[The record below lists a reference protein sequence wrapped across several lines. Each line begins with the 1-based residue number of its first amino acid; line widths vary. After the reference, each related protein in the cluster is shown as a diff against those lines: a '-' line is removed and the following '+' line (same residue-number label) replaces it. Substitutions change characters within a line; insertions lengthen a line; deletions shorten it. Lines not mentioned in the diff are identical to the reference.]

1 MKKSLSHTRVSV
13 KLRKAEFRK
22 EWYLYIE
29 SYPVI
34 CKNGGKPQRVR
45 EYVNRTITTPIRDKS
60 RTARTASDGSVTYKP
75 KRDVNGVILCKSELD
90 QESCIYAD
98 KVRTIRQKEYDT
110 AGLYSESEASLLEQ
124 KEKSQ
129 CDFITYFKSIIDIRH
144 RNSSDSIIVNW
155 NRVYALMLIFT
166 DNQPMIFANIDTK
179 LVEDFRLFLLDA
191 PQGGNKKGTIS
202 QNTASTYFAIFKAG
216 LKQAFVDGY
225 FVSDIAAKI
234 KGIKEK
240 EARRGAGVVNQLCL
254 DFKATFPDV
263 RGFSVRNLYYM
274 KEWYEFYMTDDEHKQ
289 ILHQLGAKLQET
301 ENQNPIKLHQLGA
314 EIISNDKISNILE
327 NNGMLP
333 SMRNGDLNVAMIF
346 TRRAHVTSR
355 SKSITANSIVRTNL
369 LKRNLKPSVVP

>member
-34 CKNGGKPQRVR
+34 SKNGGKPQRVR
-45 EYVNRTITTPIRDKS
+45 EYVNRTITTPIWDKS

-98 KVRTIRQKEYDT
+98 KVRAIRQKEYDT

-240 EARRGAGVVNQLCL
+240 EARREHLTLEELNRLVCTPCDN
-254 DFKATFPDV
+254 ATIK
-263 RGFSVRNLYYM
+263 RAALFSALTGLRHCDIM
-274 KEWYEFYMTDDEHKQ
+274 KMTWKELTK
-289 ILHQLGAKLQET
+289 
-301 ENQNPIKLHQLGA
+301 
-314 EIISNDKISNILE
+314 
-327 NNGMLP
+327 
-333 SMRNGDLNVAMIF
+333 
-346 TRRAHVTSR
+346 
-355 SKSITANSIVRTNL
+355 
-369 LKRNLKPSVVP
+369 